1 MGDSATAPPPPD
13 TSQYSDRASDDSD
26 IMRDWAQSMWDSG
39 QAEMAKIGE
48 YAEGFMGMTL
58 PAAEELFNWAA
69 TQRERFNEYVM
80 PQMQSLFAEAELYA
94 SKGEEDR
101 QRGAAIQDVKAATEA
116 QREAQ
121 LRKLE
126 GYGVDPSDTRYAALD
141 KQAGT
146 AEAALSAL
154 AANQAG
160 ERTKQIGRDLR
171 TQAID
176 VGTGFLNDAQA
187 SGVNAANI
195 GASGANVG
203 NAAAQTGIA
212 LQQGGLPYMTGAG
225 YANQTA
231 AGIVDTSYGRDL
243 DYSEDQRAAEGG
255 TGGIGALAGG
265 IAGSVIPG
273 IGTYIGSAVGGA
285 IDDNAA
291 EGGVVAV
298 LPTGYADGG
307 PVNAPGGPTAD
318 AGAIRISDGEYIIPS
333 DVVRKVG
340 SNHFDKLIEKET
352 GRPPPSMKTAL
363 PVGV

>member
-13 TSQYSDRASDDSD
+13 TTQYSDQASADASQ
-26 IMRDWAQSMWDSG
+26 MRDWAQSMWDSG

-48 YAEGFMGMTL
+48 YAQGFMGMSL
-58 PAAEELFNWAA
+58 PAAEEMFNWAS
-69 TQRERFNEYVM
+69 TQRDRFNEYVM
-80 PQMQSLFAEAELYA
+80 PQMQSLFTEAELYA

-101 QRGAAIQDVKAATEA
+101 QRGAAIQDVKSATEA
-116 QREAQ
+116 QRESQ

-126 GYGVDPSDTRYAALD
+126 SYGVDPTDLRYEAMD
-141 KQAGT
+141 KQAGV

-176 VGTGFLNDAQA
+176 VGTGFLTDAQSSA
-187 SGVNAANI
+187 VNAANI
-195 GASGANVG
+195 GGMGSNVG
-203 NAAAQTGIA
+203 NAAANTGIA
-212 LQQGGLPYMTGAG
+212 LQQGALPYMTGAG
-225 YANQTA
+225 ASNATA
-231 AGIVDTSYGRDL
+231 AGIVDTEYGREL
-243 DYSEDQRAAEGG
+243 DYSEDQRAAEGSTSG
-255 TGGIGALAGG
+255 LGALAGG
-265 IAGSVIPG
+265 LAGSIVPG
-273 IGTYIGSAVGGA
+273 IGTAIGSKIGGA
-285 IDDNAA
+285 IGGA

-298 LPTGYADGG
+298 LPTGYATGG
-307 PVNAPGGPTAD
+307 PVNGPGGPTDD

-363 PVGV
+363 PMGA